1 MSVPYKLH
9 KGDCLAFMREMK
21 DKSIHAVITDPPY
34 GIGVQNKNCVAGRND
49 RRSDEK
55 ITWDEFIP
63 SQEYFDEIFRI
74 SKYQIIF
81 GAIYYNCFNGGA
93 IVWDKLQPLPDS
105 SQCEIASISKYNKV
119 FKFTQRWTNFVNT
132 KQTDHPTEKP
142 TDLMKYCIELVAKE
156 GETIFDPFMGSGSAG
171 VAAIETGRRF
181 IGCEISDEYFA
192 VAEKRIKSAVFQ
204 PALLHV
210 AQQSVQ
216 RTGGESGQQNLFSAG
231 EVLPAKVTRQ
241 STRR

>member
-1 MSVPYKLH
+1 MFTLH
-9 KGDCLAFMREMK
+9 NGDCLEYMK
-21 DKSIHAVITDPPY
+21 TLAPASVDCVITDPPY

-142 TDLMKYCIELVAKE
+142 VDLMKYCIELVSKE
-156 GETIFDPFMGSGSAG
+156 GETIFDPFMGSGSTG
-171 VAAIETGRRF
+171 VAAIQTGRRF
-181 IGCEISDEYFA
+181 MGCEISAEYFA
-192 VAEKRIKSAVFQ
+192 IAEKRVKSAVFS
-204 PALLHV
+204 PNFFTPSNNRLHL
-210 AQQSVQ
+210 
-216 RTGGESGQQNLFSAG
+216 TGGGLPATQSSFTA
-231 EVLPAKVTRQ
+231 EVIPPAKLPAK
-241 STRR
+241 SPRR

>member
-1 MSVPYKLH
+1 
-9 KGDCLAFMREMK
+9 MRGMK
-21 DKSIHAVITDPPY
+21 DKSVHAVITDPPY
-34 GIGVQNKNCVAGRND
+34 GIGVQNKNCAAGRND
-49 RRSDEK
+49 NRSDEK
-55 ITWDEFIP
+55 ISWDEFIP

-105 SQCEIASISKYNKV
+105 SQCEIASVSKYNKV
-119 FKFTQRWTNFVNT
+119 FKYTKRWTNFVNT

-142 TDLMKYCIELVAKE
+142 IDLMKYCIELVTKE
-156 GETIFDPFMGSGSAG
+156 GEIIFDPFMGSGSTG

-181 IGCEISDEYFA
+181 IGCEISPEYFA
-192 VAEKRIKSAVFQ
+192 VAEKRIQSAVFQ

-216 RTGGESGQQNLFSAG
+216 RTAIAASQQAQLFTDGNLPSKARG
-231 EVLPAKVTRQ
+231 A
-241 STRR
+241 TRRR